1 MWSESAGRVRRG
13 AGSGRTL
20 IVSALA
26 AGSVDGLKP
35 RRGARLTG
43 AGDCSASPDPDALVG
58 FAGPVGLG
66 ADTDGLSSSLGVAA
80 AIPAPGAEESARLTA
95 NAAAPARAPN
105 RLTAID
111 YSRGR

>member
-1 MWSESAGRVRRG
+1 M
-13 AGSGRTL
+13 L

-35 RRGARLTG
+35 RRVARLAG
-43 AGDCSASPDPDALVG
+43 AGDCSASPDADVLVG

-66 ADTDGLSSSLGVAA
+66 ADTDEVSSSLGVAA